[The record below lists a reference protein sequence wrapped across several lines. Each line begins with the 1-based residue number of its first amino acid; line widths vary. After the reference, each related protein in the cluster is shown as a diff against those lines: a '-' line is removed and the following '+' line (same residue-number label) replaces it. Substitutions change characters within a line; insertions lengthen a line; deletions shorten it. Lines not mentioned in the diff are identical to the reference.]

1 MADVPVIIWFRNAL
15 RLADH
20 AALHAAIGT
29 KRPVLPVFV
38 LDDAATGAWKSGG
51 ASRWWLH
58 HSLTSLAHDLRA
70 RGAPLILR
78 RGTTQAVLRE
88 LLNETGADCVC
99 AGQAVEPWARKLEAE
114 LVRAERSV
122 AIASDR

>member
-38 LDDAATGAWKSGG
+38 LDDAATGAWKSGS

-70 RGAPLILR
+70 RGARIDSASRHDASRAAGVAERDGSGLRLR
-78 RGTTQAVLRE
+78 RPGR
-88 LLNETGADCVC
+88 
-99 AGQAVEPWARKLEAE
+99 
-114 LVRAERSV
+114 
-122 AIASDR
+122 